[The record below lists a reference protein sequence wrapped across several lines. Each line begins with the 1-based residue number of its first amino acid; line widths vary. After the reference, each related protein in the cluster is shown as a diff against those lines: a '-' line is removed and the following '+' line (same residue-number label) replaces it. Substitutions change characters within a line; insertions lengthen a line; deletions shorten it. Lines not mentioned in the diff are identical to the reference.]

1 MRSLRNLSKVLM
13 ILMMLLIMPRMLLAN
28 TGQEIWINER
38 NNVEMTQPFFMDLMN
53 KLKYESVMH
62 QRFKESLMVE
72 RKTYEKEREA
82 FLKERE
88 EWKKLEKELN
98 EYSHKL
104 ARQNKLLEWKLDTY
118 KKVGTVLLIAGG
130 VALILND

>member
-1 MRSLRNLSKVLM
+1 
-13 ILMMLLIMPRMLLAN
+13 MPRMLLAN